1 MNQLTASHSMRDAF
15 SVEGLRIHKV
25 DSDGM
30 NPDLRQDRDYVL
42 IRPIADF
49 SGEGIYM
56 IFDGFSPVLYRVSFS
71 GNRDRP
77 IRLTLD
83 NPAYRHH
90 ETGGHCLTRNEFRE
104 AVLGI
109 VVADIHVGEGELC
122 RY

>member
-1 MNQLTASHSMRDAF
+1 MNQLITQHDTHNGFSM
-15 SVEGLRIHKV
+15 EGLRVHKV
-25 DSDGM
+25 DEDGM
-30 NPDLRQDRDYVL
+30 SPSLRQNRDCVL
-42 IRPIADF
+42 VRPVADF
-49 SGEGIYM
+49 SDEAIYM
-56 IFDGFSPVLYRVSFS
+56 IFDGFAPVLYRVAFS

-83 NPAYRHH
+83 NPVYRHH